1 MLTRASPEDRLAS
14 HVQSLPRSVN
24 GGKHTELEQRVR
36 NASTTTKLA
45 VADPLHR
52 HELIGGDRELGLQEP
67 ARRKQ
72 LP

>member
-1 MLTRASPEDRLAS
+1 MW
-14 HVQSLPRSVN
+14 LPI
-24 GGKHTELEQRVR
+24 ELETLDISGMVYGIEQRVR